1 MISPEAFG
9 CETCVSDKDKQMDA
23 REFRIGQ
30 GEILRID
37 AARGDRLHVRSG
49 DVWVTQH
56 GDSKDYVLGPGQWMT
71 LIGEGA
77 TLAMA
82 YKPTLLGWHRAEP
95 RAAREPTARVVI
107 ALLREIFA

>member
-1 MISPEAFG
+1 MG
-9 CETCVSDKDKQMDA
+9 A

-37 AARGDRLHVRSG
+37 AARGDRLHVRFG

-56 GDSKDYVLGPGQWMT
+56 GDSKDYVLGPGQSMT
-71 LIGEGA
+71 LSGDGA

-82 YKPTLLGWHRAEP
+82 YKSSLLDWHRAEP
-95 RAAREPTARVVI
+95 RAAREPAARVVL

>member
-1 MISPEAFG
+1 
-9 CETCVSDKDKQMDA
+9 MDA
-23 REFRIGQ
+23 REFRIRE

-37 AARGDRLHVRSG
+37 AAKGDRLQLRSG

-56 GDSKDYVLGPGQWMT
+56 GDSKDYVLRAGDSMT
-71 LIGEGA
+71 LSGDGT

-82 YKPTLLGWHRAEP
+82 YKPSLLGWQRAEP
-95 RAAREPTARVVI
+95 RAAREPAARVVL